1 MKKVFINFTSYD
13 GNEWV
18 VIHHVGTDMTESV
31 QEFKKNLKEY
41 LSIGPDDCH
50 SFNLIKVNLKNKDY
64 DRLMTITLQTDLDED
79 DLEFF
84 TELEE
89 TYNFDYICY
98 DDHSGNYEIV
108 KLYCE
113 DNSLD
118 SEDDDVF
125 EDVFEL
131 LMNDEKLYETYI
143 DKYLDLNF

>member
-31 QEFKKNLKEY
+31 QEFKKNLKDY

-64 DRLMTITLQTDLDED
+64 DRLMTITLQNELDED

>member
-31 QEFKKNLKEY
+31 QEFKKNLKDY
-41 LSIGPDDCH
+41 LSMGPDDCH
-50 SFNLIKVNLKNKDY
+50 SFNLIKVNIKNKDY
-64 DRLMTITLQTDLDED
+64 DRLMTITLREELNED

>member
-31 QEFKKNLKEY
+31 QEFKKNLKDY

-64 DRLMTITLQTDLDED
+64 DRLMTITLQNDLDED

-89 TYNFDYICY
+89 TYDFDYICY

-131 LMNDEKLYETYI
+131 LMNDEDLYETYI
-143 DKYLDLNF
+143 NKYLDLNF

>member
-31 QEFKKNLKEY
+31 QEFKKNLKDY

-64 DRLMTITLQTDLDED
+64 DRLMTITLQNDLDED

-113 DNSLD
+113 DNNLD

-131 LMNDEKLYETYI
+131 LMNDEYLYETYI
-143 DKYLDLNF
+143 NKYLDLNF

>member
-31 QEFKKNLKEY
+31 QEFKKNLKDY

-64 DRLMTITLQTDLDED
+64 DRLMTITLQNELDED

-131 LMNDEKLYETYI
+131 LMNDEDLYETYI
-143 DKYLDLNF
+143 NKYLDLNF

>member
-31 QEFKKNLKEY
+31 QEFKKNLKDY

-64 DRLMTITLQTDLDED
+64 DRLMTITLQNELDED

-89 TYNFDYICY
+89 TYDFEYICY

>member
-18 VIHHVGTDMTESV
+18 VIHHVGTDMTVSV
-31 QEFKKNLKEY
+31 QEFKKNLKRY

-50 SFNLIKVNLKNKDY
+50 SFNLIEVSLKNKDY
-64 DRLMTITLQTDLDED
+64 DRLMTITLQNELDED

-84 TELEE
+84 TKLEE
-89 TYNFDYICY
+89 TYDFEYICC
-98 DDHSGNYEIV
+98 DDNSGNYEIIN
-108 KLYCE
+108 LYCE
-113 DNSLD
+113 DNNLD

-143 DKYLDLNF
+143 DEYLDLNF

>member
-18 VIHHVGTDMTESV
+18 VIHHVGTDMTDSV
-31 QEFKKNLKEY
+31 QEFKKNLKDY

-64 DRLMTITLQTDLDED
+64 DRLMTITLQNDLDED

-84 TELEE
+84 TELEN
-89 TYNFDYICY
+89 TYDFDYICY

-113 DNSLD
+113 DNNLD